1 MSPEGTVVVEN
12 LWKRFRADRVR
23 QNRTADLIERVGR
36 RVRKETP
43 PNPWTWVLKD
53 INFRAEPGE
62 AIGLVG
68 VNGSGKSTLLK
79 IINRVMSQHSGRVE
93 TSGRLGALIEV
104 VSGISS
110 DLTGRE
116 NTFIYGSLLG
126 LSRKEVAR
134 RFDDIVA
141 FAELEHAIDR
151 KVKYYSSGMKMRIGF
166 AVAAFLEP
174 HILIVDEVL
183 AVGDSSFQQKC
194 LERMREVLQSGATLI
209 LVSHDLASVG
219 AIASRGLWLNEGRI
233 ACDGPIEEVLTQY
246 RRDIESHA
254 EARSHTRGKVLLT
267 DLRVEGP
274 DGGLPETGAPCYL
287 HFTAKTDQERQ
298 AALFIGV
305 TQGAAT
311 PIFVL
316 RDQTLLPSGAT
327 AMTIELPRLP
337 LPAGNYF
344 LWFGA
349 FQTNYKFEL
358 SPWQPLGSLTVTGV
372 SLESVP
378 PAIVRLAPVW
388 VESHWTR
395 RS

>member
-1 MSPEGTVVVEN
+1 MLPEGTVVVDQV
-12 LWKRFRADRVR
+12 WKRFRADRVR
-23 QNRTADLIERVGR
+23 QRRTADLVDRFGR
-36 RVRKETP
+36 RLRRETP

-53 INFRAEPGE
+53 ISFRAEPGE
-62 AIGLVG
+62 SIGLVG

-79 IINRVMSQHSGRVE
+79 MINRVMFQHSGTIT

-104 VSGISS
+104 VSGIHA

-116 NTFIYGSLLG
+116 NTYIYGSLLG
-126 LSRKEVAR
+126 MSRSEITK
-134 RFDDIVA
+134 RFDEIVA

-166 AVAAFLEP
+166 AIAAFLEP

-219 AIASRGLWLNEGRI
+219 AIATRGLWLNEGRI
-233 ACDGPIEEVLTQY
+233 ACDGPIEDVLTQY
-246 RRDIESHA
+246 RREIESLA
-254 EARSHTRGKVLLT
+254 EARSHTRGKVILT

-274 DGGLPETGAPCYL
+274 DGGLPQTNEPCYL

-311 PIFVL
+311 PIFVV
-316 RDQTLLPSGAT
+316 REETLLPAGST
-327 AMTIELPRLP
+327 SMTLEFPRLP

-349 FQTNYKFEL
+349 YQGYKFEL
-358 SPWQPLGSLTVTGV
+358 SPWQPLGSLSVSGARLVTA
-372 SLESVP
+372 P
-378 PAIVRLAPVW
+378 RAIVRLAPVW
-388 VESHWTR
+388 VDSKWTR
-395 RS
+395 ND